1 MQALP
6 PSCPP
11 LPDLPPLFWAEVT
24 KQVAYWQEFFAQAAP
39 GDAPP
44 DEMRKVC
51 IARIKTRLK
60 RLYAG
65 RERRSQHLRAGPIR
79 RLPHGNRIAQLA
91 TSALVPYSQLK
102 PQLNGSAR

>member
-6 PSCPP
+6 LSCPP

-24 KQVAYWQEFFAQAAP
+24 KQVAHWQEFFAQAAP

-65 RERRSQHLRAGPIR
+65 KNAGRSLFEMSHYVACLSVIDSR
-79 RLPHGNRIAQLA
+79 N
-91 TSALVPYSQLK
+91 
-102 PQLNGSAR
+102 

>member
-1 MQALP
+1 MQSLP

-11 LPDLPPLFWAEVT
+11 LPDLPPLFWTEVA

-51 IARIKTRLK
+51 ITRIKTRLK

-65 RERRSQHLRAGPIR
+65 KKNAGRSLFEMAHYVACLTVIESR
-79 RLPHGNRIAQLA
+79 N
-91 TSALVPYSQLK
+91 
-102 PQLNGSAR
+102 